1 VIVIDASAI
10 AKYVLR
16 EEHWEQVRDYLTAE
30 PRPLDMV
37 VAEVTNAIWK
47 HQVIYRKISSMKP
60 HALLFQALQKLKLDV
75 LILESFDGY
84 LTDALDIGVKEKL
97 TIYDTLYIAQAKKY
111 GHLVTSDERQR
122 KIAEKLG
129 FDLVYIG

>member
-1 VIVIDASAI
+1 
-10 AKYVLR
+10 
-16 EEHWEQVRDYLTAE
+16 
-30 PRPLDMV
+30 
-37 VAEVTNAIWK
+37 
-47 HQVIYRKISSMKP
+47 MKP